1 MSDLPSGTVTFLFT
15 DIDSS
20 TALWERDRQAMLA
33 AVDRHLALLR
43 TAIDANGGVLF
54 KTVGDAI
61 QAAFPSAPGAIAA
74 AVAAQRVLQAEPW
87 SEPPGPLHV
96 RMALHSGEATPDAR
110 GDYLAAPLNR
120 LARLLAAGHGTQ
132 IVLTEVVERLVEGAL
147 PAGVSLRPLGTHRL
161 RDLYEPEDV
170 FQVVAPGLPDQFP
183 PLQSLPRHPTN
194 LSTPLTALIGR
205 EAEVAAILS
214 MLDAGAR
221 LVTLTGPGGTGK
233 TRLAVEVA
241 AEALDR
247 YPDGVFFVDLAPV
260 RDSGDVVPAIGA
272 VLGVRENPGESRLET
287 LVRALRERRMLLLLD
302 NCDQVLEAAADVAGL
317 LAASPHVTFLTT
329 SREPLRVRAE
339 RTFLVSPLPLPDSQQ
354 VSDLAALGQEPAVA
368 LFIERSQA
376 ADPAF
381 ALTETSGTAVAA
393 ICRRLDG
400 LPLAIELAAARV
412 RLLPPEALL
421 ARLERS
427 LPLLTSGARDAPD
440 RQRTLRNTIAWSHD
454 LLSSEEQA
462 LFRRLSTFMGGWTM
476 EAAEAVVSP
485 DGEIDVLGGLGNLV
499 ERSLVQPGDS
509 AADDPRFGMLET
521 IREFGL
527 EQLVAS
533 GEEAQTRGRH
543 AMWLLAFAERAEPEL
558 FRAEQQTWRQR
569 LEAER
574 PNIRAAL
581 AWFEQTAD
589 AERAQ
594 QLAGALAAFGW
605 MSGHLREGQDWLR
618 RALAIPGETSPAV
631 RVWSLIGSGTLNW
644 FLGDNEAARA
654 LLEQSLAVSRDGEF
668 ALGVAHS
675 LRMLTMVA
683 WTQGDR
689 EQALSLGEDAIARM
703 REVGHPDWLAISLAD
718 IGTVALLNG
727 DHARGNDWSQEGLA
741 LSRALG
747 NRWFT
752 ANHLSDLGAIAHG
765 QGDLVVAARHYAES
779 TCLLREVGDPWYIAS
794 PLAGLA
800 AIAVAHGRLET
811 AARLL
816 GLATTLRE
824 RSGSTA
830 WPWEQ
835 ERDDQAI
842 AAARSALGEEGYV
855 RAFAEGRKQPLEQAM
870 DEAIAI
876 ADSVTNVEA
885 ATQG

>member
-1 MSDLPSGTVTFLFT
+1 VCAWHYIADQPSHQQRAITWRRCS
-15 DIDSS
+15 IDSVRCWRPGMEVRCS
-20 TALWERDRQAMLA
+20 SRGRCGRQ
-33 AVDRHLALLR
+33 
-43 TAIDANGGVLF
+43 
-54 KTVGDAI
+54 
-61 QAAFPSAPGAIAA
+61 SA
-74 AVAAQRVLQAEPW
+74 
-87 SEPPGPLHV
+87 
-96 RMALHSGEATPDAR
+96 SGF
-110 GDYLAAPLNR
+110 R
-120 LARLLAAGHGTQ
+120 LASSPSRSARTGYAILAQEEIWQLA
-132 IVLTEVVERLVEGAL
+132 I
-147 PAGVSLRPLGTHRL
+147 
-161 RDLYEPEDV
+161 
-170 FQVVAPGLPDQFP
+170 PGLPTTFP
-183 PLQSLPRHPTN
+183 PLKSLEGHPTN
-194 LSTPLTALIGR
+194 LPRQPTALIGR
-205 EAEVAAILS
+205 EEDVAALS
-214 MLDAGAR
+214 DLLAREATR
-221 LVTLTGPGGTGK
+221 LVTLTGPGGVGK
-233 TRLAVEVA
+233 TRLALA
-241 AEALDR
+241 AAADSLETF
-247 YPDGVFFVDLAPV
+247 PDGVFLVTLAGAEAAALLLPQL
-260 RDSGDVVPAIGA
+260 AA
-272 VLGVRENPGESRLET
+272 VLGVREGGGLSLEESVLT
-287 LVRALRERRMLLLLD
+287 YLVGKRLLLVLD
-302 NCDQVLEAAADVAGL
+302 NLEQL
-317 LAASPHVTFLTT
+317 KPFETAASVTARLLDAVPRVRVLAT
-329 SREPLRVRAE
+329 SRAPLRIRAE
-339 RTFLVSPLPLPDSQQ
+339 QEWPVSPLPTPEPGAEVESETALA
-354 VSDLAALGQEPAVA
+354 VLAATPAVA
-368 LFIERSQA
+368 LFVERARAARPAWRLTPANA
-376 ADPAF
+376 AD
-381 ALTETSGTAVAA
+381 VAEIA
-393 ICRRLDG
+393 RRLDG